1 VRKALTEHYPGIG
14 RVRLEDYKVRIINS
28 NAGSDAA
35 VRVIVESSDG
45 SHWWRTVGASTD
57 IIEASW
63 LALYDAYEF
72 WLIRWRRAGAS
83 LNG

>member
-1 VRKALTEHYPGIG
+1 
-14 RVRLEDYKVRIINS
+14 
-28 NAGSDAA
+28 A

-45 SHWWRTVGASTD
+45 THWWRTVGASTD

-72 WLIRWRRAGAS
+72 WLLRWGRAG
-83 LNG
+83 